1 MICFTII
8 YDYEG
13 VNSLKYLYVCN
24 TSSDSISKV
33 DLENFTQVDKILL
46 RNDSRRIGPHGIC
59 INSNQIFTANNYTN
73 DISIVDIKNKKNVE
87 NYTIGMHCNDV
98 KILNDTAYVIC
109 GNSNILAAF
118 NLQEKGIQTQIPCG
132 SLPHSMH
139 IDKRRNI
146 MVIAN
151 MNDDSITL
159 VDCKKNTVIK
169 NIRVGAYPT
178 KAVFSPNGDYIYV
191 CESNL
196 GLNYKGSISIISLK
210 NFQILNRVKVG
221 NSPVDMYLDTSFCY
235 VSNFGD
241 GSISIVD
248 MTNAKEVKVI
258 RVGGMPRGIIRLK
271 KDLYI
276 GDNYNNLLMKIDITN
291 ENKKVISIG
300 GEPTGMTLI

>member
-1 MICFTII
+1 M
-8 YDYEG
+8 
-13 VNSLKYLYVCN
+13 KYLYVCN

-33 DLENFTQVDKILL
+33 DLDTFTEADKILL
-46 RNDSRRIGPHGIC
+46 KNDFKRVGPHGIC
-59 INSNQIFTANNYTN
+59 ICNNCIFTANNYTN
-73 DISIVDIKNKKNVE
+73 GISIVDINNKRNIE

-98 KILNDTAYVIC
+98 RIFKDTAYVIC

-118 NLQEKGIQTQIPCG
+118 NLKEKKIETQIPCG

-139 IDKRRNI
+139 IDKIRNI

-151 MNDDSITL
+151 MNDDSITM
-159 VDCKKNTVIK
+159 VDCKDNKVIK

-178 KAVFSPNGDYIYV
+178 KAIFSPNGDYIYV

-196 GLNYKGSISIISLK
+196 GLNSKGSIAIISLK

-221 NSPVDMYLDTSFCY
+221 NSPVDMFLDTKFCY

-241 GSISIVD
+241 GSVSIVD
-248 MTNAKEVKVI
+248 MANAKEIKVI
-258 RVGGMPRGIIRLK
+258 RVGGMPRGIMRLK
-271 KDLYI
+271 NYLYV
-276 GDNYNNLLMKIDITN
+276 GDNYNDLLMKIN
-291 ENKKVISIG
+291 VASESKKVISIG